1 MTTSGDSEGRI
12 SSERRGHLF
21 HIGIDRPTKL
31 NGFTPAMLSGL
42 AEAYTA
48 FENDAEARVALV
60 FAHGDNFTAGLDL
73 PKVAPLMRQGVDLFP
88 PGSIDPFDLRP
99 PLRTKPVVAAVRGIC
114 FTLGI
119 ELMLAADIVVATRS
133 TRFSQLEVKRG
144 VIATGGA
151 TLRFVERAG
160 FGNAMHLLL
169 TGYEFDS
176 QTAVRLG
183 FVQEVVDDGDDITRA
198 TALAETIAAQAPLA
212 VKAMRAASKAYVEG
226 GVLAG
231 LRDMASVQQ
240 ALAQSEDAAEGV
252 AAFKEKRD
260 PVFKGR

>member
-1 MTTSGDSEGRI
+1 
-12 SSERRGHLF
+12 
-21 HIGIDRPTKL
+21 
-31 NGFTPAMLSGL
+31 
-42 AEAYTA
+42 
-48 FENDAEARVALV
+48 
-60 FAHGDNFTAGLDL
+60 
-73 PKVAPLMRQGVDLFP
+73 
-88 PGSIDPFDLRP
+88 
-99 PLRTKPVVAAVRGIC
+99 
-114 FTLGI
+114 
-119 ELMLAADIVVATRS
+119 
-133 TRFSQLEVKRG
+133 
-144 VIATGGA
+144 
-151 TLRFVERAG
+151 VERAG

-169 TGYEFDS
+169 TGDEFDS

-183 FVQEVVDDGDDITRA
+183 FVQEVVDDGDDIARA
-198 TALAETIAAQAPLA
+198 AALAETIAAQAPLA